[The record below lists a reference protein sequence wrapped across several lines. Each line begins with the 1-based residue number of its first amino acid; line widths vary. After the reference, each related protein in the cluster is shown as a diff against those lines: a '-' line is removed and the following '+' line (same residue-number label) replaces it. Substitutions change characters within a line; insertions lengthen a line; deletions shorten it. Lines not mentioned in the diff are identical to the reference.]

1 MAEPNHSLD
10 ARRIAREQESRITA
24 AAAIGFNAAKP
35 LLAYQ
40 TSVLRLWAD
49 NCEQVARDYER
60 GFRALSTAIEQFS
73 NE

>member
-1 MAEPNHSLD
+1 LTHVGS
-10 ARRIAREQESRITA
+10 REQESRITA

-40 TSVLRLWAD
+40 TSMLRLWAD
-49 NCEQVARDYER
+49 NCEHVARDYER
-60 GFRALSTAIEQFS
+60 GFQALSTAIEQFS